1 MKFGDFSSNSSGI
14 NILKKFSKFKL
25 VFAVSAL
32 SFGQMLFFVYVL
44 CWNNEYILENISR
57 I

>member
-1 MKFGDFSSNSSGI
+1 MVTFPKIYLGL
-14 NILKKFSKFKL
+14 NILKFFFFKIWAGFCSVSTFSRPG
-25 VFAVSAL
+25 VN
-32 SFGQMLFFVYVL
+32 FVYVV